1 MKQGYEQVQVPLR
14 AAQLR
19 ESADITMSI
28 NDNSRFEQK
37 ADGAKVIRATCHKG
51 NNVQSM

>member
-1 MKQGYEQVQVPLR
+1 MKQGYEQVEVPPR
-14 AAQLR
+14 AAQVR
-19 ESADITMSI
+19 KSEDITVSV